1 MLTLLTASVAP
12 LDYEFFQ
19 TQSFAMDPSPEKVA
33 AMIAKYPSL
42 KKVVE
47 TGIEVAISNLLL
59 E

>member
-1 MLTLLTASVAP
+1 MLTVLTASVAP
-12 LDYEFFQ
+12 LNYEFWQ
-19 TQSFAMDPSPEKVA
+19 AQSFKMDPSPEKVA

-47 TGIEVAISNLLL
+47 TGIEVAISNLHA